1 MSGFFIYIPPN
12 PENIFITT
20 DNLSV
25 ISGIPNGS
33 IIEFIG
39 DSIDLANCLS

>member
-1 MSGFFIYIPPN
+1 MSGFFYFPN
-12 PENIFITT
+12 PENMSITT

-39 DSIDLANCLS
+39 DKIDLANWRS